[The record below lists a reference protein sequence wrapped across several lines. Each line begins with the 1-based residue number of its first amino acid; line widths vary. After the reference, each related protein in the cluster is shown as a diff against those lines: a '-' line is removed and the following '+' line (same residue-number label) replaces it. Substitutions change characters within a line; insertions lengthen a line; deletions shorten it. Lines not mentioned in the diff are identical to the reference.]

1 MAIIQMSQ
9 ERTPTILIT
18 GAGAPG
24 IRGTLFAI
32 RNNPT
37 QSSVRVVGTDISND
51 AIGRH
56 FVDAFHQ
63 LPEPEQSNYLDELV
77 DVCRREGVS
86 VVLPQTTREIA
97 VLSRCKDRLA
107 ENDVRVIVADADA
120 IEMANDKHQVCVCF
134 EKLELPFPQFRV
146 ADTLDELEQ
155 HIRDLGWPKHS
166 VVVKPPVSNGMRGV
180 RVIKEDAW
188 DVRRFLSEK
197 PNGLEVSWRDLSSA
211 LTRGEHFPRLLATEF
226 LPGPEYSVDAFLG
239 SRHQLA
245 VPRLRSR
252 IRSGIS
258 FDTQVEIRQ
267 DLIDYTLQAGQVLGL
282 RYAYGMQFKLDSEG
296 TPKVLE
302 CNPRV
307 QGTMAATVLAGANL
321 IWLSVLESL
330 GRATDEPRPQV
341 KPLRFQRYWGGIG
354 LSEDGIR
361 EI

>member
-1 MAIIQMSQ
+1 MSQ
-9 ERTPTILIT
+9 ERKLTILIT

-32 RNNPT
+32 RNNPPKT
-37 QSSVRVVGTDISND
+37 SVRVVGTDISND

-63 LPEPEQSNYLDELV
+63 LPAPEHSSYLDELV
-77 DVCRREGVS
+77 DVCRQERVS

-97 VLSRCKDRLA
+97 VLSRCKSQLA
-107 ENDVRVIVADADA
+107 EHDVRVVVANADA
-120 IEMANDKHQVCVCF
+120 IEMANDKFQVCLCF
-134 EKLELPFPQFRV
+134 EKLKLPFPQFRV
-146 ADTLDELEQ
+146 AATLDELEQ
-155 HIRDLGWPKHS
+155 HIRDLGWPAHP

-180 RVIKEDAW
+180 RVIKENAW
-188 DVRRFLSEK
+188 DVRRFLAEK
-197 PNGLEVSWRDLSSA
+197 PSGLEVSWRDLSSL

-239 SRHQLA
+239 SRHQFA

-258 FDTQVEIRQ
+258 FDTQVEMRQ
-267 DLIDYTLQAGQVLGL
+267 DLIDYTLHSGQALGL
-282 RYAYGMQFKLDSEG
+282 KYAYGMQFKLDSEG

-330 GRATDEPRPQV
+330 GRATDEPQLEVQPI
-341 KPLRFQRYWGGIG
+341 RFQRYWGGFG
-354 LSEDGIR
+354 LGEDGIC